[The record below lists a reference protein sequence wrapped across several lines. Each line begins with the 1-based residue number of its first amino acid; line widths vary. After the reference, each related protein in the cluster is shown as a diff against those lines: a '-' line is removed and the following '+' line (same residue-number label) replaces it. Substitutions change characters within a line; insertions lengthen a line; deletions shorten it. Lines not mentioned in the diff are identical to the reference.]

1 MTDFTRFKTMLEAE
15 RDELITASEET
26 SRNRKPVELDQ
37 QSVGRLSRVDAMQR
51 QAMAN
56 AQEGRRATRLLIIE
70 AALQRFEGDDY
81 GYCAECDEEIP
92 TKRLEVDPA
101 APRCVK
107 CASG

>member
-1 MTDFTRFKTMLEAE
+1 MADFSRFKQLLEDERAE
-15 RDELITASEET
+15 LLAASEDT
-26 SRNRKPVELDQ
+26 SADRKPVELDQ
-37 QSVGRLSRVDAMQR
+37 QSVGRLSRMDAIQG

-56 AQEGRRATRLLIIE
+56 AQEGRRAARLQMID
-70 AALQRFEGDDY
+70 AALGRFKTDDY